1 MFKFQFKK
9 PFYKNFSKLFFTQ
22 NNDNIYY
29 DNSHKNYIYKETIN
43 ENDSDVNYIFY
54 GFFKDDFFVII
65 FDSFNCKLN
74 INVEHKFIIL
84 IKLKWILNKVTD
96 SNIDRNRNSCNTDD
110 TYSKSLWELDTSK
123 IYKNKEAFI
132 LNIRKKILNEKYIN
146 IDDYIKIYEYNNIL
160 INISYLNN
168 RNDNV
173 SNQNLYNQKLYNQSF
188 SIFQYLKCLTSVNE
202 ES

>member
-1 MFKFQFKK
+1 MFIFQFNK
-9 PFYKNFSKLFFTQ
+9 PFYKNFSKLFFRP

-29 DNSHKNYIYKETIN
+29 DNSHKNYIYKETVN
-43 ENDSDVNYIFY
+43 ENGSDVNYVFY
-54 GFFKDDFFVII
+54 GFFKDNFFVII

-84 IKLKWILNKVTD
+84 IKLKWILNKVSD
-96 SNIDRNRNSCNTDD
+96 SNRNSSNTDD
-110 TYSKSLWELDTSK
+110 TYSKSLWELDTSE

-146 IDDYIKIYEYNNIL
+146 IDDCIKIYEYNNVL
-160 INISYLNN
+160 ININYVEDTYSNN
-168 RNDNV
+168 KV
-173 SNQNLYNQKLYNQSF
+173 SNF
-188 SIFQYLKCLTSVNE
+188 SIFQYLKCLSSVNE